1 MLATL
6 ISTIVCTGVMKFQ
19 MDIKDV
25 CTKDAPMRFLCPGP
39 NTFFTASVL
48 WGTIGPIKVFGKD
61 GQYGWLLMGFPLG
74 ILIVVGF
81 WGLKKLFPNS
91 RALRQVHIVAA
102 IAGSLQWAPYSKL
115 LRYLGH
121 YFYTF

>member
-6 ISTIVCTGVMKFQ
+6 ISTLVCTGVMKFQ

-81 WGLKKLFPNS
+81 WGLKKLFPSS

-115 LRYLGH
+115 IEY
-121 YFYTF
+121 